1 MTEVTIFGCLNYG
14 LIETF
19 SISEGKPPLFIR
31 RNQTKIPVAEYFSKP
46 KSLPRPK
53 TQESTLT
60 KPVSARSMQQG
71 YNPSAQRAFYP
82 ITYQR

>member
-19 SISEGKPPLFIR
+19 LFPEGKPPLFIR
-31 RNQTKIPVAEYFSKP
+31 RNQIKIPVAEYFSKP

-53 TQESTLT
+53 LREHYLT
-60 KPVSARSMQQG
+60 KASVSKG
-71 YNPSAQRAFYP
+71 VYNKDTIPLPKEHF
-82 ITYQR
+82 TL